1 MTKITIRPATPDDAA
16 AIAHAFTPA
25 RAAMPGVPVIHTAEE
40 DLWFITHKML
50 PECSVV
56 VAEAD
61 GTIAGVAAYTD
72 TWLEQLY
79 VDPDHHRKGIGLA
92 LLTHVMR
99 ERPHGLEL
107 WVFQSNTP
115 ARALYESQGFRCV
128 EMTDGQT
135 NEEKCPDA
143 RYSWPGTNH
152 SPT

>member
-1 MTKITIRPATPDDAA
+1 MTTITIRPAKPDDAA
-16 AIAHAFTPA
+16 AIARAFTPA

-50 PECSVV
+50 PECTVV
-56 VAEAD
+56 VAEVD
-61 GTIAGVAAYTD
+61 GVIAGVAAYTD

-79 VDPDHHRKGIGLA
+79 VDPTHHRKGIGLA

-99 ERPHGLEL
+99 DRPKSLDL
-107 WVFQSNTP
+107 WVFQSNAP

-128 EMTDGQT
+128 ELTDGQS

-143 RYSWPGTNH
+143 RYSWPGNL
-152 SPT
+152 